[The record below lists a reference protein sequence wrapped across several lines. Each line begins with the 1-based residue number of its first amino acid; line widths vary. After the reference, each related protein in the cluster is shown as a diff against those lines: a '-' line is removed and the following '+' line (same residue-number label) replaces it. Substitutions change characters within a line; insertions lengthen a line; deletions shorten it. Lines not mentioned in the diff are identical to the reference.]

1 MLALAAAGIAVT
13 ACRADE
19 PALPASSCSDYE
31 RTPVLFVHGSGLT
44 SGTWDDMRR
53 TLLEGGYP
61 PAYLRAVDMRP
72 RDGDN
77 VRAAERFIAAGAE
90 RLLEDSRSAVSASG
104 CGTEAPAKLD
114 IVAHSMGAFS
124 ARWYIRFIG
133 GERVRLMIA
142 LAGANH
148 GTDRLCGRPGQGDR
162 QMCPAFADAG
172 SPDNVQQRL
181 NGTRAAPQDDTPWGI
196 GEDGADR
203 HRIPPDGQRRIGY
216 VTVRVE
222 ADEWIE
228 PAESALLDG
237 AGGIDVGDVSGLPLR
252 RDFTRQLPV
261 SGPGIT
267 RRPALPPWAGP
278 FRSAAPRPG
287 THGGGCGLSPCF
299 DTVSGPFT
307 RLLQCRLCDIV
318 RGPARGVC

>member
-1 MLALAAAGIAVT
+1 MMASTDLSPMQRLRPLALVVIAVAAT
-13 ACRADE
+13 ACQAE
-19 PALPASSCSDYE
+19 QPEQANLPAPSCADYD

-53 TLLEGGYP
+53 ALREDGYP
-61 PAYLRAVDMRP
+61 SAYLRAVDMRP

-104 CGTEAPAKLD
+104 CNTEVPAKID

-133 GERVRLMIA
+133 GERVRLMVA

-148 GTDRLCGRPGQGDR
+148 GTDRLCGRSGKGDR
-162 QMCPAFADAG
+162 QMCPAFADTA
-172 SPDNVQQRL
+172 SPDNVQRRL
-181 NGTRAAPQDDTPWGI
+181 NGTRAAPDDETPWGL
-196 GEDGADR
+196 GEDSADR
-203 HRIPPDGQRRIGY
+203 DRTPPDGERRIGY

-237 AGGIDVGDVSGLPLR
+237 AGGVDTGDVGGLPLR
-252 RDFTRQLPV
+252 ETSPGNYLFLGSASHDGLPYHPELIRFVQSLLRQEH
-261 SGPGIT
+261 
-267 RRPALPPWAGP
+267 AAGE
-278 FRSAAPRPG
+278 AG
-287 THGGGCGLSPCF
+287 
-299 DTVSGPFT
+299 
-307 RLLQCRLCDIV
+307 
-318 RGPARGVC
+318 